1 MIRYIKGRVEYM
13 NPQFVILENQGLGY
27 RVYTSSNTLSKLKLD
42 TDVMLHTH
50 QHVREDQLTLFGFES
65 TEELDLFELLIGI
78 SKIGPKV
85 GLSVLSF
92 MRPKEVRAAVLS
104 NDKKTFSKVPG
115 IGAKTAERMILELK
129 DKLKDFDLWEY
140 EDVIELESDQK
151 VLREAVEALEAL
163 GYSSVEAETVC
174 KGIKAETVENMIKK
188 ALKELN

>member
-13 NPQFVILENQGLGY
+13 NSQFVILDNQGLGY
-27 RVYTSSNTLSKLKLD
+27 RVYTSSNTLGKLNLN
-42 TDVMLHTH
+42 TETMLHTH

-65 TEELDLFELLIGI
+65 LEELELFELLIGI

-85 GLSVLSF
+85 GLSVLSS

-140 EDVIELESDQK
+140 EEAIEIESDQK
-151 VLREAVEALEAL
+151 ILKETVEALEAL
-163 GYSSVEAETVC
+163 GYSSLEAESVC
-174 KGIKAETVENMIKK
+174 KKISADTVESMIKK
-188 ALKELN
+188 ALKELI